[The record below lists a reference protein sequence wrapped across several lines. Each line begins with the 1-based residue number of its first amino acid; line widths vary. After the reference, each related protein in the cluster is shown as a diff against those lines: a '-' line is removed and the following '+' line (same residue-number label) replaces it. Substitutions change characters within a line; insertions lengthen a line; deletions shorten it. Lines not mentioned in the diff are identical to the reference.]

1 VGGKAADTLIGNVL
15 NNRLTGGAGNNILSG
30 LDGDDILEAGNG
42 RDLLIG
48 GSGLDNLNGG
58 GEDDLLI
65 AARTTSDSSI
75 PSLNS
80 IQAEWISANSYA
92 TRIAN
97 LRAGVGAPVV
107 SLKAK
112 VNVLDD
118 TPAVDTLTGGIGTD
132 WYFSAIN
139 DVISDLLAIESL
151 DAL

>member
-1 VGGKAADTLIGNVL
+1 M
-15 NNRLTGGAGNNILSG
+15 TGGAGNNILSG
-30 LDGDDILEAGNG
+30 LDGDDILESGNG

-48 GSGLDNLNGG
+48 GSGLDTLNGG

-65 AARTTSDSSI
+65 AGRTTSDSSI
-75 PSLNS
+75 PNLNS
-80 IQAEWISANSYA
+80 IQAEWISVNSYA

-97 LRAGVGAPVV
+97 LRAGVGVPVV

-118 TPAVDTLTGGIGTD
+118 TPAVDMLTGGIGTD

-139 DVISDLLAIESL
+139 DVITDLLSIESL